1 MWTPWLEKLPWR
13 RKCQPTP
20 GFLPGKSHGQRRL
33 EGYSPWGHN
42 ESDMAEHVPSTPRL
56 PLGSLEKAFSPRA
69 RRPSP
74 GPSRLR
80 AHGGAP
86 RATSPQLGGRGLRYR

>member
-42 ESDMAEHVPSTPRL
+42 ESDMTERL
-56 PLGSLEKAFSPRA
+56 NLLTYLILIPACASSSSSPVFLMMYSA
-69 RRPSP
+69 YKLNKQGDNIQP
-74 GPSRLR
+74 
-80 AHGGAP
+80 
-86 RATSPQLGGRGLRYR
+86 